1 MDDSRT
7 AAMPEGTRAP
17 APERLVLPVQGM
29 TCASCVA
36 HVEKALAKVPG
47 VTRVAVN
54 LATESAAVEGHA
66 LEPQSLVRAVDA
78 AGYTVPLQTIRLD
91 IEGMTCATCVARLE
105 KALRAVPGVSNVS
118 VNLASESA
126 QVELVSPELTV
137 GRRMDGRPAVGLDV
151 FKATQ
156 ANVVDV
162 ADRVLEAISTE

>member
-7 AAMPEGTRAP
+7 ATMPEGTPAP
-17 APERLVLPVQGM
+17 APERIVLPVQGM

-47 VTRVAVN
+47 VTHVAVN

-66 LEPQSLVRAVDA
+66 LEPRSLVHAVDA
-78 AGYTVPLQTIRLD
+78 AGYAVPLQTVRLE

-105 KALRAVPGVSNVS
+105 KALRAVPGVSNVG

-126 QVELVSPELTV
+126 QVELVAGAATV
-137 GRRMDGRPAVGLDV
+137 RDLIQAVTAAGYS
-151 FKATQ
+151 AT
-156 ANVVDV
+156 
-162 ADRVLEAISTE
+162 